1 VPVYA
6 VLFMLLT
13 WSGASPG
20 QDLIREAGEAATGQQ
35 AGDADGEA
43 EGQVPGD
50 ITPGQ
55 APGNDGEIPDERVRQ
70 NLLNLLNR
78 IEDLRQVEV
87 TVEGGV
93 VQIDGQAATN
103 RAITQ
108 ARELAERTAG
118 VNFVINNISETQEV
132 SGRLTPALERMSERL
147 LWLLRELPII
157 LMALLVLGIFIWLA
171 KFITRFDAPF
181 ALISRKKLVQGIV
194 KQIFATILGL
204 IGILA
209 ALEILDAT
217 EFVGAVVG
225 AAGLIGLALGFAFR
239 DIAENYL
246 ASVFM
251 GLRQPFSTND
261 IVKID
266 EHEGRVI
273 RLTTR
278 DTILLSYEGNHI
290 RLPNSLVYKSVMIN
304 YTRNPQRRLDFVVG
318 VGVEEN
324 LSRAQE
330 LGVAALL
337 DTPGIVTDPPP
348 VALVQ
353 EFGEFSMNL
362 HFLAWIDQAE
372 TDWLATRSEALRS
385 VKRAFDENDVEMP
398 FPTYEATISREAAQ
412 RRKEEEKEAP
422 PRKPREPLDENIRET
437 VEAESRDP
445 REENLLENQ

>member
-1 VPVYA
+1 
-6 VLFMLLT
+6 MLLT

-50 ITPGQ
+50 ITPGV
-55 APGNDGEIPDERVRQ
+55 APDGDAGSVDDQRIRKTLM
-70 NLLNLLNR
+70 NLLQR
-78 IEDLRQVEV
+78 IEDLREVEV
-87 TVEGGV
+87 AVEGGIA
-93 VQIDGQAATN
+93 QLGGEAATN

-108 ARELAERTAG
+108 ARELAERTEG

-132 SGRLTPALERMSERL
+132 SGRLAPALERMSERL
-147 LWLLRELPII
+147 TWLLKELPII
-157 LMALLVLGIFIWLA
+157 VMALAVLGFFIWLA
-171 KFITRFDAPF
+171 RFLTRFDAPF
-181 ALISRKKLVQGIV
+181 ALFSRKKLVQGIV
-194 KQIFATILGL
+194 KQIFSTILVL
-204 IGILA
+204 LGILA

-261 IVKID
+261 IVRID
-266 EHEGRVI
+266 EHEGRVL

-290 RLPNSLVYKSVMIN
+290 RLPNSMVYKSVMTN
-304 YTRNPQRRLDFVVG
+304 YTRNPDRRLDFVVG

-324 LSRAQE
+324 LARAQE
-330 LGVAALL
+330 IGIAALR
-337 DTPGIVTDPPP
+337 DTPGISADPPP
-348 VALVQ
+348 AALVE
-353 EFGEFSMNL
+353 EFGEFAMNL
-362 HFLAWIDQAE
+362 RFMAWINQAE
-372 TDWLATRSEALRS
+372 HDWLTTRSEALRS
-385 VKRAFDENDVEMP
+385 VKRALDENSVEMP
-398 FPTYEATISREAAQ
+398 FPTYEQRERSAH
-412 RRKEEEKEAP
+412 RLEEEKEAP
-422 PRKPREPLDENIRET
+422 PRHQKVVLDENIQET
-437 VEAESRDP
+437 VKEENQDS
-445 REENLLENQ
+445 REENLLEDRA